1 MISSS
6 ISSTGEPRA
15 QLSSVLAMA
24 AMAAIAWRSLADA
37 DATCGLLGPAFSV
50 SSYARFATALREN
63 PGFSGDM
70 RFGRAGEVGGPDTR
84 AEPSRSQNGAERLG
98 FLALPGGLSG
108 VRGVV
113 ITAAASTNL
122 PRSSILSRPSNPTLR
137 CCAQAGVCGPH
148 SGSDDAGLST
158 ASGVG
163 GANAGLSRK

>member
-15 QLSSVLAMA
+15 QPSSVPAMA
-24 AMAAIAWRSLADA
+24 AMAAMAWRSLADA

-50 SSYARFATALREN
+50 SSYTRSATAIREN

-70 RFGRAGEVGGPDTR
+70 RFGRAGEAGGSNG
-84 AEPSRSQNGAERLG
+84 AESSRSQNGVERLG

-137 CCAQAGVCGPH
+137 CCAQAGVCGPL
-148 SGSDDAGLST
+148 SGAEDAGLST

-163 GANAGLSRK
+163 GANAGLSKK